1 MTSAAATR
9 PDVGLGHLTM
19 LDVAPPDL
27 VGVAAAAGFDFV
39 GLRVAVGGPGE
50 ERWPLSPGSPMLAE
64 TLARLRDTGLYVND
78 VDVLVL
84 RPGTRAGDLEPA
96 LEVAALLGAG
106 HAIVMVDDEPGPAA
120 EALAALTTL
129 AAGYGVRPLVE
140 PMSYR
145 RVRTLADGL
154 ALVAAAPGS
163 GLMIDPLHL
172 ARAGEGVADVRGLD
186 PHLAPCLQLCD
197 APLATPRRLPRP
209 RRSRLP
215 RGQSAGTDV
224 RQHEA
229 RAWRLPPGEG
239 ELPLAELVA
248 AMPSRPIGVEAP
260 NLGLSRRLDPAA
272 LARRHHDGVLQVLAA
287 AGFPTATASLRTA
300 G

>member
-1 MTSAAATR
+1 MISSAGAR
-9 PDVGLGHLTM
+9 PDVGIGHLTM
-19 LDVAPPDL
+19 LDVSPPDL
-27 VGVAAAAGFDFV
+27 VRAAASAGFDFV

-50 ERWPLSPGSPMLAE
+50 ERWPLAPGSPMLRE
-64 TLARLRDTGLYVND
+64 TLACLRDTGLYVSD

-84 RPGTRAGDLEPA
+84 RPGTRPVDHEPA
-96 LEVAALLGAG
+96 LATAAALGAG
-106 HAIVMVDDEPGPAA
+106 YAIVMVDDEPDAA
-120 EALAALTTL
+120 ADTLAALTPL
-129 AAGYGVRPLVE
+129 ATAYGVRPLVE

-172 ARAGEGVADVRGLD
+172 ARAGDGVDDVRRLD
-186 PHLAPCLQLCD
+186 PRLAPCLQLCD

-239 ELPLAELVA
+239 ELPLAELVRA
-248 AMPSRPIGVEAP
+248 VPFGRIGVEAP
-260 NLGLSRRLDPAA
+260 HLGLSRRLDPVA
-272 LARRHHDGVLQVLAA
+272 LARRHLDGVLGVLAA
-287 AGFPTATASLRTA
+287 AGLSRSEALRA
-300 G
+300 VG